1 MENLELLPAK
11 ARVERLLMEELKH
24 QVLTECRQAGLQARK
39 EIADLDTDLLQALTK
54 LEAEV
59 EVEVEAELSQLPH
72 QPTNLLA
79 DQAQVQEVVQ
89 EAELTNPQHT
99 PANMVQVEPV
109 EVDFHLQEDME
120 QAV

>member
-1 MENLELLPAK
+1 
-11 ARVERLLMEELKH
+11 MEELKH

-109 EVDFHLQEDME
+109 EVDSHLQEDME